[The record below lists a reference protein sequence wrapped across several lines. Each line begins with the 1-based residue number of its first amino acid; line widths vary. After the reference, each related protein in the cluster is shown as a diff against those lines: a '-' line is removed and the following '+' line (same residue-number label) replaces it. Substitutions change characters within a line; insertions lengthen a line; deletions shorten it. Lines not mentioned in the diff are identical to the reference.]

1 MLPRT
6 GITHIVTDQ
15 RELRKILFE
24 ARGKMS
30 RVAVKGFLVCA
41 RIARNEHLARYIR
54 ARRGRVQPEDRI
66 SIHLD
71 IVKCSADGCSH
82 HRSCVVDV
90 DALTNPVW
98 TTGPAG
104 VDEIA
109 AHAVL
114 FYALAQQVGIL
125 TRLQRQKRSAKAR
138 AERRLWS
145 GHTRFGSRQFACI
158 AGQEIIHRLF
168 CSQLLDWRQD
178 PKPSSRKATHTF
190 WMSSSSRFDH
200 VIDEVDRVGRPCVL
214 RY

>member
-6 GITHIVTDQ
+6 GITHIGTGQ
-15 RELRKILFE
+15 GELRKIVFE
-24 ARGKMS
+24 AGGKIS
-30 RVAVKGFLVCA
+30 SLAVKGFLVRT
-41 RIARNEHLARYIR
+41 RIPRNGPLARYIR

-71 IVKCSADGCSH
+71 IAKCSADGCSH
-82 HRSCVVDV
+82 HRACVVDV

-98 TTGPAG
+98 TTGPAS
-104 VDEIA
+104 VDEVA

-145 GHTRFGSRQFACI
+145 GDTRFGSRQFACI

-168 CSQLLDWRQD
+168 CSRLRDWRQTAKQA
-178 PKPSSRKATHTF
+178 PPHGNNRF
-190 WMSSSSRFDH
+190 WIS
-200 VIDEVDRVGRPCVL
+200 
-214 RY
+214 